1 MSFIIKDLSYIHADK
16 EILFSH
22 LHLSI
27 NSGDKIALT
36 GNNGCGK
43 STLMRILAGD
53 LSPSSGTVLRPE
65 HLYYVPQHFGQ
76 YDRQTIAQALG
87 ISHKLSA
94 LHAILSGDATEKHF
108 NTLNDDWNV
117 EERAQTSLDSW
128 GLDGIPLSRPM
139 EGLSGGEKTRIF
151 LAGMELHNPTA
162 ILLDEPTNY
171 LDADGRERLYN
182 LIRRTSA
189 TVLVISHDRTL
200 LNQLPAICELS
211 SQGLTYYSGN
221 YDFYKKQKAL
231 QQKALTQQLEEKQ
244 KALRLAR
251 KVAREVEERKAKQN
265 VRGEKNSIK
274 KGIPRIMMGAL
285 KNNAENSSSRLSS
298 IHTEKTEKLQAEMSG
313 IKSSL
318 PQTDKLKT
326 DFNAS
331 HLHVGKV
338 LVKAKDVNFHYPSLA
353 ASPMETTRPEA
364 VKELWS
370 SSLTFQ
376 LRSGD
381 RLSLKGK
388 NGSGKTT
395 LLKLIMGALKN
406 NAENS
411 SSRLSSI
418 HTEKTEKLQAEMS
431 GIKSSLPQTDKLK
444 TDFNASHLHV
454 GKVLVKAKDV
464 NFHYPSLAASP
475 METTRPEAVKELWSS
490 SLTFQ
495 LRSGDRL
502 SLKGKNGSGKTTLLK
517 LIMGELHPTGGV
529 MERADFT
536 SVYLDQEYSL
546 VRNERS
552 VLQQAEAFNHRHLPE
567 HEMKTI
573 LNRYLFPHDVWNKPC
588 SKLSGGEKMRLSF
601 CCLMIADNTPDMFI
615 LDEPTNNLDI
625 ESIEIITATI
635 RDYAGTVIAI
645 SHDREFLKDTGIER
659 EILLE

>member
-1 MSFIIKDLSYIHADK
+1 MSFIIKDLSYIHTDK

-117 EERAQTSLDSW
+117 EERAQASLDSW
-128 GLDGIPLSRPM
+128 GLDGITLSRPM

-221 YDFYKKQKAL
+221 YDFYKKQKTL

-265 VRGEKNSIK
+265 VRGEKASIK
-274 KGIPRIMMGAL
+274 KGIPRILMGGL

-298 IHTEKTEKLQAEMSG
+298 IHAEKAEKLQTEMAG

-318 PQTDKLKT
+318 SQTDKLKT

-331 HLHVGKV
+331 HLHTGKI
-338 LVKAKDVNFHYPSLA
+338 LVTARDINFHYPNHT
-353 ASPMETTRPEA
+353 ASPAETP
-364 VKELWS
+364 
-370 SSLTFQ
+370 
-376 LRSGD
+376 
-381 RLSLKGK
+381 
-388 NGSGKTT
+388 
-395 LLKLIMGALKN
+395 
-406 NAENS
+406 
-411 SSRLSSI
+411 
-418 HTEKTEKLQAEMS
+418 HTETA
-431 GIKSSLPQTDKLK
+431 
-444 TDFNASHLHV
+444 
-454 GKVLVKAKDV
+454 AK
-464 NFHYPSLAASP
+464 NLWASP
-475 METTRPEAVKELWSS
+475 
-490 SLTFQ
+490 LTFQ

-517 LIMGELHPTGGV
+517 LIMGELHPTDGV

-567 HEMKTI
+567 HEVKTI
-573 LNRYLFPHDVWNKPC
+573 FPRDVWNKPC
-588 SKLSGGEKMRLSF
+588 GKLSGGEKMRLSF

>member
-117 EERAQTSLDSW
+117 EERAQASLDSW

-182 LIRRTSA
+182 LI
-189 TVLVISHDRTL
+189 
-200 LNQLPAICELS
+200 Q
-211 SQGLTYYSGN
+211 
-221 YDFYKKQKAL
+221 
-231 QQKALTQQLEEKQ
+231 
-244 KALRLAR
+244 
-251 KVAREVEERKAKQN
+251 
-265 VRGEKNSIK
+265 NSIK

-298 IHTEKTEKLQAEMSG
+298 IHAEKAEKLQTEMAG
-313 IKSSL
+313 IKSLLS
-318 PQTDKLKT
+318 QTDKLKT
-326 DFNAS
+326 DFNTS
-331 HLHVGKV
+331 HLHTGKI
-338 LVKAKDVNFHYPSLA
+338 LITARNVNFHYPDHT
-353 ASPMETTRPEA
+353 ASPVETP
-364 VKELWS
+364 
-370 SSLTFQ
+370 
-376 LRSGD
+376 
-381 RLSLKGK
+381 
-388 NGSGKTT
+388 
-395 LLKLIMGALKN
+395 
-406 NAENS
+406 
-411 SSRLSSI
+411 
-418 HTEKTEKLQAEMS
+418 HTETAA
-431 GIKSSLPQTDKLK
+431 KSLW
-444 TDFNASHLHV
+444 
-454 GKVLVKAKDV
+454 
-464 NFHYPSLAASP
+464 ASP
-475 METTRPEAVKELWSS
+475 
-490 SLTFQ
+490 LTFQ

-517 LIMGELHPTGGV
+517 LIMGELHPTDGV
-529 MERADFT
+529 MERAGFT

-567 HEMKTI
+567 HEVKTI
-573 LNRYLFPHDVWNKPC
+573 LNRYLFPRDVWNKPC
-588 SKLSGGEKMRLSF
+588 GKLSGGEKMRLSF

>member
-1 MSFIIKDLSYIHADK
+1 MSILNVEKLSHG
-16 EILFSH
+16 F
-22 LHLSI
+22 
-27 NSGDKIALT
+27 GDRAIFTDVSFRLLKGEHVGFVGA
-36 GNNGCGK
+36 NGEGK
-43 STLMRILAGD
+43 STFMNIITGKLMPDEGKIEWSKNVRVGYLDQHA
-53 LSPSSGTVLRPE
+53 VLE
-65 HLYYVPQHFGQ
+65 KG
-76 YDRQTIAQALG
+76 QTIRDVLQSAFAFLFDLEAQMNGYYAEMAEADEERMNFLMEETGSIQELLEHHDFYIIDSKVEEIGRALG
-87 ISHKLSA
+87 LTDI
-94 LHAILSGDATEKHF
+94 
-108 NTLNDDWNV
+108 
-117 EERAQTSLDSW
+117 
-128 GLDGIPLSRPM
+128 GLDKDVT
-139 EGLSGGEKTRIF
+139 ELSGGQRTKVLMGKLLLEKPDI
-151 LAGMELHNPTA
+151 L
-162 ILLDEPTNY
+162 LLDEPTNY

-251 KVAREVEERKAKQN
+251 KVAREVEERKSKQN

-274 KGIPRIMMGAL
+274 KGIPRIM
-285 KNNAENSSSRLSS
+285 
-298 IHTEKTEKLQAEMSG
+298 I
-313 IKSSL
+313 
-318 PQTDKLKT
+318 
-326 DFNAS
+326 
-331 HLHVGKV
+331 
-338 LVKAKDVNFHYPSLA
+338 
-353 ASPMETTRPEA
+353 
-364 VKELWS
+364 
-370 SSLTFQ
+370 
-376 LRSGD
+376 
-381 RLSLKGK
+381 
-388 NGSGKTT
+388 
-395 LLKLIMGALKN
+395 GALKN

-517 LIMGELHPTGGV
+517 LIMGELHPTDGV
-529 MERADFT
+529 MERAGFT

-567 HEMKTI
+567 HEVKTI
-573 LNRYLFPHDVWNKPC
+573 LNRYLFPRDVWNKPC
-588 SKLSGGEKMRLSF
+588 GKLSGGEKMRLSF

>member
-94 LHAILSGDATEKHF
+94 LHAILSGDAAEAHF
-108 NTLNDDWNV
+108 NTLNDDWTV
-117 EERAQTSLDSW
+117 EERAQAALDSW
-128 GLDGIPLSRPM
+128 GLGGIPLSRPM

-162 ILLDEPTNY
+162 ILLDEPTNH
-171 LDADGRERLYN
+171 LDADGRERLHN
-182 LIRRTSA
+182 LLRRTSA

-200 LNQLPAICELS
+200 LNLLPAICELS

-221 YDFYKKQKAL
+221 YDFYKEQKTL
-231 QQKALTQQLEEKQ
+231 QQNALTQQLEEKQ

-265 VRGEKNSIK
+265 VRGEKASIK
-274 KGIPRIMMGAL
+274 KGIPRILMGGL
-285 KNNAENSSSRLSS
+285 KNNAENSSSRLIS
-298 IHTEKTEKLQAEMSG
+298 IHAEKAEKLQTEMAG

-318 PQTDKLKT
+318 SQTDKLKT

-331 HLHVGKV
+331 HLHTGKI
-338 LVKAKDVNFHYPSLA
+338 LVTARDINFHYPNHT
-353 ASPMETTRPEA
+353 ASPAETPHTETTA
-364 VKELWS
+364 KSLW
-370 SSLTFQ
+370 
-376 LRSGD
+376 
-381 RLSLKGK
+381 
-388 NGSGKTT
+388 
-395 LLKLIMGALKN
+395 
-406 NAENS
+406 
-411 SSRLSSI
+411 
-418 HTEKTEKLQAEMS
+418 
-431 GIKSSLPQTDKLK
+431 
-444 TDFNASHLHV
+444 
-454 GKVLVKAKDV
+454 
-464 NFHYPSLAASP
+464 ASP
-475 METTRPEAVKELWSS
+475 
-490 SLTFQ
+490 LTFQ

-517 LIMGELHPTGGV
+517 LIMGELHPTDGV
-529 MERADFT
+529 MERAGFT

-567 HEMKTI
+567 HEVKTI
-573 LNRYLFPHDVWNKPC
+573 LNRYLFPRDVWNKPC

>member
-1 MSFIIKDLSYIHADK
+1 MSFIIKDLSYIHTDK

-22 LHLSI
+22 IHLSI

-94 LHAILSGDATEKHF
+94 LHAILSGDAAEAHF
-108 NTLNDDWNV
+108 NTLNDDWTV
-117 EERAQTSLDSW
+117 EERAQAALDSW
-128 GLDGIPLSRPM
+128 GLGGIPLSRPM

-162 ILLDEPTNY
+162 ILLDEPTNH
-171 LDADGRERLYN
+171 LDADGRERLHN
-182 LIRRTSA
+182 LLRRTSA

-200 LNQLPAICELS
+200 LNLLPAICELS

-221 YDFYKKQKAL
+221 YDFYKEQKTL
-231 QQKALTQQLEEKQ
+231 QQNALTQQLEEKQ

-265 VRGEKNSIK
+265 VRGEKASIK
-274 KGIPRIMMGAL
+274 KGIPRILMGGL
-285 KNNAENSSSRLSS
+285 KNNAENSSSRLIS
-298 IHTEKTEKLQAEMSG
+298 IHAEKAEKLQTEMAG

-318 PQTDKLKT
+318 SQTDKLKT

-331 HLHVGKV
+331 HLHTGKI
-338 LVKAKDVNFHYPSLA
+338 LVTARDINFHYPNHT
-353 ASPMETTRPEA
+353 ASPAETPHTETTAKSHWASP
-364 VKELWS
+364 
-370 SSLTFQ
+370 LTFQ

-381 RLSLKGK
+381 RLS
-388 NGSGKTT
+388 
-395 LLKLIMGALKN
+395 
-406 NAENS
+406 
-411 SSRLSSI
+411 
-418 HTEKTEKLQAEMS
+418 
-431 GIKSSLPQTDKLK
+431 
-444 TDFNASHLHV
+444 F
-454 GKVLVKAKDV
+454 
-464 NFHYPSLAASP
+464 
-475 METTRPEAVKELWSS
+475 
-490 SLTFQ
+490 
-495 LRSGDRL
+495 
-502 SLKGKNGSGKTTLLK
+502 KGKNGSGKTTLLK
-517 LIMGELHPTGGV
+517 LIMGELHPTDGV
-529 MERADFT
+529 MERAGFT

-567 HEMKTI
+567 HEVKTI
-573 LNRYLFPHDVWNKPC
+573 LNRYLFPRDVWNKPC

-635 RDYAGTVIAI
+635 RNYAGTVIAI

>member
-1 MSFIIKDLSYIHADK
+1 MSFIIKDLSYIHTDK

-22 LHLSI
+22 IHLSI

-94 LHAILSGDATEKHF
+94 LHAILSGDAAEAHF
-108 NTLNDDWNV
+108 NTLNDDWTV
-117 EERAQTSLDSW
+117 EERAQAALDSW
-128 GLDGIPLSRPM
+128 GLGGIPLSRPM

-162 ILLDEPTNY
+162 ILLDEPTNH

-182 LIRRTSA
+182 LLRRTSA

-200 LNQLPAICELS
+200 LNLLPAICELS

-221 YDFYKKQKAL
+221 YDFYKEQKTL
-231 QQKALTQQLEEKQ
+231 QQNALTQQLEEKQ

-298 IHTEKTEKLQAEMSG
+298 IHTEKTEKLQTEMAG
-313 IKSSL
+313 IKSLLS
-318 PQTDKLKT
+318 QTDKLKT
-326 DFNAS
+326 DFNTS
-331 HLHVGKV
+331 HLHTGKI
-338 LVKAKDVNFHYPSLA
+338 LITARNVNFHYPDHT
-353 ASPMETTRPEA
+353 ASPAETP
-364 VKELWS
+364 
-370 SSLTFQ
+370 
-376 LRSGD
+376 
-381 RLSLKGK
+381 
-388 NGSGKTT
+388 
-395 LLKLIMGALKN
+395 
-406 NAENS
+406 
-411 SSRLSSI
+411 
-418 HTEKTEKLQAEMS
+418 HTETAA
-431 GIKSSLPQTDKLK
+431 KSLW
-444 TDFNASHLHV
+444 
-454 GKVLVKAKDV
+454 
-464 NFHYPSLAASP
+464 ASP
-475 METTRPEAVKELWSS
+475 
-490 SLTFQ
+490 LTFQ

-517 LIMGELHPTGGV
+517 LIMGELHPTDGV
-529 MERADFT
+529 MERAGFT

-567 HEMKTI
+567 HEVKTI
-573 LNRYLFPHDVWNKPC
+573 LNRYLFPRDVWNKPC

>member
-1 MSFIIKDLSYIHADK
+1 MSFIIKDLSYIHTDK

-22 LHLSI
+22 IHLSI

-94 LHAILSGDATEKHF
+94 LHAILSGDAAEAHF
-108 NTLNDDWNV
+108 NTLNDDWTV
-117 EERAQTSLDSW
+117 EERAQAALDSW
-128 GLDGIPLSRPM
+128 GLGGIPLSRPM

-162 ILLDEPTNY
+162 ILLDEPTNH
-171 LDADGRERLYN
+171 LDADGRERLHN
-182 LIRRTSA
+182 LLRRTSA

-200 LNQLPAICELS
+200 LNLLPAICELS

-221 YDFYKKQKAL
+221 YDFYKEQKTL
-231 QQKALTQQLEEKQ
+231 QQNALTQQLEEKQ

-265 VRGEKNSIK
+265 VRGEKASIK
-274 KGIPRIMMGAL
+274 KGIPRILMGGL
-285 KNNAENSSSRLSS
+285 KNNAENSSSRLIS
-298 IHTEKTEKLQAEMSG
+298 IHAEKAEKLQTEMAG

-318 PQTDKLKT
+318 SQTDKLKT

-331 HLHVGKV
+331 HLHTGKI
-338 LVKAKDVNFHYPSLA
+338 LVTARDINFHYPNHT
-353 ASPMETTRPEA
+353 ASPAETPHTETTA
-364 VKELWS
+364 KSLW
-370 SSLTFQ
+370 
-376 LRSGD
+376 
-381 RLSLKGK
+381 
-388 NGSGKTT
+388 
-395 LLKLIMGALKN
+395 
-406 NAENS
+406 
-411 SSRLSSI
+411 
-418 HTEKTEKLQAEMS
+418 
-431 GIKSSLPQTDKLK
+431 
-444 TDFNASHLHV
+444 
-454 GKVLVKAKDV
+454 
-464 NFHYPSLAASP
+464 ASP
-475 METTRPEAVKELWSS
+475 
-490 SLTFQ
+490 LTFQ

-517 LIMGELHPTGGV
+517 LIMGELHPTDGV
-529 MERADFT
+529 IERAGFT

-567 HEMKTI
+567 HEVKTI
-573 LNRYLFPHDVWNKPC
+573 LNRYLFPRDVWNKPC

-635 RDYAGTVIAI
+635 RNYAGTVIAI

>member
-1 MSFIIKDLSYIHADK
+1 MSFIIKDLSYIHTDK

-22 LHLSI
+22 IHLSI

-94 LHAILSGDATEKHF
+94 LHAILSGDAAEAHF
-108 NTLNDDWNV
+108 NTLNDDWTV
-117 EERAQTSLDSW
+117 EERAQAALDSW
-128 GLDGIPLSRPM
+128 GLGGIPLSRPM

-162 ILLDEPTNY
+162 ILLDEPTNH
-171 LDADGRERLYN
+171 LDADGRERLHN
-182 LIRRTSA
+182 LLRRTSA

-200 LNQLPAICELS
+200 LNLLPAICELS

-221 YDFYKKQKAL
+221 YDFYKEQKTL
-231 QQKALTQQLEEKQ
+231 QQNALTQQLEEKQ

-265 VRGEKNSIK
+265 VRGEKASIK
-274 KGIPRIMMGAL
+274 KGIPRILMGGL

-298 IHTEKTEKLQAEMSG
+298 IHEEKAEKLQTEMAG

-318 PQTDKLKT
+318 SQTDKLKT

-331 HLHVGKV
+331 HLHTGKI
-338 LVKAKDVNFHYPSLA
+338 LVTARDVNFHYPNHT
-353 ASPMETTRPEA
+353 ASPAETPHTETTA
-364 VKELWS
+364 KSLW
-370 SSLTFQ
+370 
-376 LRSGD
+376 
-381 RLSLKGK
+381 
-388 NGSGKTT
+388 
-395 LLKLIMGALKN
+395 
-406 NAENS
+406 
-411 SSRLSSI
+411 
-418 HTEKTEKLQAEMS
+418 
-431 GIKSSLPQTDKLK
+431 
-444 TDFNASHLHV
+444 
-454 GKVLVKAKDV
+454 
-464 NFHYPSLAASP
+464 ASP
-475 METTRPEAVKELWSS
+475 
-490 SLTFQ
+490 LTFQ

-517 LIMGELHPTGGV
+517 LIMGELHPTDGV
-529 MERADFT
+529 MERAGFT

-567 HEMKTI
+567 HEVKTI
-573 LNRYLFPHDVWNKPC
+573 LNRYLFPRDVWNKPC

-635 RDYAGTVIAI
+635 RNYAGTVIAI